1 MARPRSAAG
10 GTRSTMVKS
19 KDRATSSVAAR
30 RAVLKRLRDEEIE
43 HVLFW
48 FTDLEG
54 HLKSF
59 AITPSEMEDAL
70 DDGMGFSLH
79 DTVMETGTETTM
91 WYRNHLEAV
100 YCIEG
105 EGEIED
111 LATGERHV
119 VTAGTMYALDDH
131 DHHVMRVKQRMRMVC
146 VFNPPCT
153 GREVHDDEG
162 VYPLLVD
169 DPEPNQKTA

>member
-1 MARPRSAAG
+1 VIVRNLEQMV
-10 GTRSTMVKS
+10 GTER
-19 KDRATSSVAAR
+19 DVAAETWRSR
-30 RAVLKRLRDEEIE
+30 RLL
-43 HVLFW
+43 L
-48 FTDLEG
+48 
-54 HLKSF
+54 S
-59 AITPSEMEDAL
+59 S
-70 DDGMGFSLH
+70 DGMGFSLH

-105 EGEIED
+105 EGEVEV

-119 VTAGTMYALDDH
+119 ITAGTMYALDEH
-131 DHHVMRVKQRMRMVC
+131 DHHVMRVKERMRMVC

-169 DPEPNQKTA
+169 DPEPGRKTA